1 LKYLV
6 YTAGYLTRKTDSL
19 LAYNI
24 VYSSLNCIHNFNQS
38 SEDSIKKVIS
48 KGNSL
53 IEGEEESSRQ
63 TYLAYLCSTMQIEF
77 SVAYKESKEF
87 VLSNPEKILPEERR
101 WFFIEQLYKGEI
113 ERRGFIDLENVDLL
127 ISLFL
132 EIETKYIDLFDNDI
146 PMEKVKMMAG
156 KALIAYSFPNEFIP
170 GLSEKVLTRPGGLS
184 EVLSLIKKF
193 QLSLHKEIDPA
204 DIKIGELIAVGSAGK
219 VFKGIYNGEEVAV
232 KILSEDM
239 LNFSVEEFKR
249 EVSIMSTMKHENLIQ
264 FYGAVTK
271 EEKMMIV
278 SKYIKGGNLHDLV
291 SNLSIDLPLT
301 TRIKII
307 NEIAK
312 GMAFLHAREIIHR
325 DLKSLNVLLDD
336 GYSVRIIDFGTSRI
350 MDRDK
355 LMTQAIGTVSY
366 MSPEIFNNEKYTEKT
381 DIYSF
386 AMVFWEVM
394 ARKTPFSELNSWNI
408 PVMVTKGERPLI
420 PKDWSQS
427 ISKLIKSCW
436 DQKPSKRPS
445 FSEILFALSKIQSS
459 ISDGSILP

>member
-1 LKYLV
+1 
-6 YTAGYLTRKTDSL
+6 
-19 LAYNI
+19 
-24 VYSSLNCIHNFNQS
+24 
-38 SEDSIKKVIS
+38 
-48 KGNSL
+48 
-53 IEGEEESSRQ
+53 
-63 TYLAYLCSTMQIEF
+63 
-77 SVAYKESKEF
+77 
-87 VLSNPEKILPEERR
+87 
-101 WFFIEQLYKGEI
+101 
-113 ERRGFIDLENVDLL
+113 
-127 ISLFL
+127 
-132 EIETKYIDLFDNDI
+132 
-146 PMEKVKMMAG
+146 VKMMAG

-366 MSPEIFNNEKYTEKT
+366 MSPEIFNNEKYTEK
-381 DIYSF
+381 
-386 AMVFWEVM
+386 
-394 ARKTPFSELNSWNI
+394 N
-408 PVMVTKGERPLI
+408 
-420 PKDWSQS
+420 
-427 ISKLIKSCW
+427 
-436 DQKPSKRPS
+436 
-445 FSEILFALSKIQSS
+445 
-459 ISDGSILP
+459 